1 MVEYRYYLV
10 QSAGHAMGFKE
21 LVLLRLA
28 KRWISG
34 VDLDSAL
41 ADAKKANSRGMGVV
55 VNFLGEEITDPA
67 IAESHAGEY
76 LRLQQRLSEEGIR
89 GFASVKLT
97 QLGLG
102 ADDAGATDR
111 LERIAVNSE
120 KFKQALWVDME
131 GSSFTER
138 TLPIYLASLSKH
150 RNLGIVL
157 QSYMRRSESDLLR
170 LLDAGA
176 KVRLVK
182 GAYRESREVVYPSR
196 KEVSGSFSRLMGM
209 LFDRGDGFAIA
220 THDSALVEEAKRLA
234 ESRHV
239 NFEFEMLKGILD
251 ELKGDLVKSGYRVSE
266 YLPYGDRW
274 FAYSKRRITEHP
286 SNILLLLRSMV

>member
-1 MVEYRYYLV
+1 
-10 QSAGHAMGFKE
+10 MGLKE

-28 KRWISG
+28 KHWISG

-67 IAESHAGEY
+67 VAESHAGEY
-76 LRLQQRLSEEGIR
+76 LRLEQRISEDGIR

-102 ADDAGATDR
+102 ADDAGAADR
-111 LERIAVNSE
+111 LERIVVNSE
-120 KFKQALWVDME
+120 RFNQALWIDME

-138 TLPIYLASLSKH
+138 TLSMYLASLSKH

-157 QSYMRRSESDLLR
+157 QSYMRRSESDLSK

-196 KEVSGSFSRLMGM
+196 KEVSSSFSRLMGM

-220 THDSALVEEAKRLA
+220 THDSALVEEARKLA
-234 ESRHV
+234 ESKHV
-239 NFEFEMLKGILD
+239 NFEFEMLKGIRD

>member
-1 MVEYRYYLV
+1 
-10 QSAGHAMGFKE
+10 MGLKE

-41 ADAKKANSRGMGVV
+41 ADARKANSRGMGVV

-76 LRLQQRLSEEGIR
+76 LRLQQRISENGIR

-102 ADDAGATDR
+102 ADDAGAAER
-111 LERIAVNSE
+111 LERIAANSE
-120 KFKQALWVDME
+120 RFNQALWIDME
-131 GSSFTER
+131 GSLFTER
-138 TLPIYLASLSKH
+138 TLSMYLTALRKH

-157 QSYMRRSESDLLR
+157 QSYMRRSESDLSK

-220 THDSALVEEAKRLA
+220 THDSALVEEAKKLA
-234 ESRHV
+234 ESKHV
-239 NFEFEMLKGILD
+239 NFEFEMLKGIRD

>member
-1 MVEYRYYLV
+1 
-10 QSAGHAMGFKE
+10 MGLKE
-21 LVLLRLA
+21 VVLLRLA

-41 ADAKKANSRGMGVV
+41 ADARKANSRGMGVV
-55 VNFLGEEITDPA
+55 VNFLGEEIKDPA
-67 IAESHAGEY
+67 IAESHMEEY
-76 LRLQQRLSEEGIR
+76 LKLQKHISEEGIR
-89 GFASVKLT
+89 GFASLKLT

-102 ADDAGATDR
+102 ADDAGAAER
-111 LERIAVNSE
+111 LEKIAVNSE
-120 KFKQALWVDME
+120 KFNQALWIDME

-138 TLPIYLASLSKH
+138 TLSMYLAALSKH
-150 RNLGIVL
+150 KNLGIVL
-157 QSYMRRSESDLLR
+157 QAYMRRSESDLPR

-196 KEVSGSFSRLMGM
+196 REVSRSFSRLMGM
-209 LFDRGDGFAIA
+209 LFDRADGFAIA
-220 THDSALVEEAKRLA
+220 THDSALVEEAKKLA
-234 ESRHV
+234 ESKQA
-239 NFEFEMLKGILD
+239 NFEFEMLKGIRD
-251 ELKGDLVKSGYRVSE
+251 ELKDDLVKSGYRVSE

-286 SNILLLLRSMV
+286 SNILLLLRSMI

>member
-1 MVEYRYYLV
+1 
-10 QSAGHAMGFKE
+10 MGLKE

-41 ADAKKANSRGMGVV
+41 ADARKANSRGMGVV
-55 VNFLGEEITDPA
+55 VNFLGEEIRDPA
-67 IAESHAGEY
+67 TAESHTAEY
-76 LRLQQRLSEEGIR
+76 LRLQQRISEDGIR

-102 ADDAGATDR
+102 ADDAGAAER
-111 LERIAVNSE
+111 FERIAANSE
-120 KFKQALWVDME
+120 KFNQALWIDME

-138 TLPIYLASLSKH
+138 TLSMYLTALSKH

-157 QSYMRRSESDLLR
+157 QAYMRRSESDLPR

-182 GAYRESREVVYPSR
+182 GAYRESHEAVYPGR
-196 KEVSGSFSRLMGM
+196 KEVSESFSRLMGM

-220 THDSALVEEAKRLA
+220 THDSALVEEARKLA
-234 ESRHV
+234 ESKHV
-239 NFEFEMLKGILD
+239 DFEFEMLKGIRD
-251 ELKGDLVKSGYRVSE
+251 ELKDDLVKSGYRVSE

-274 FAYSKRRITEHP
+274 FAYSRRRITEHP

>member
-1 MVEYRYYLV
+1 M
-10 QSAGHAMGFKE
+10 
-21 LVLLRLA
+21 LLRLA
-28 KRWISG
+28 KHWISG

-41 ADAKKANSRGMGVV
+41 ADAKKANSKGMGVV
-55 VNFLGEEITDPA
+55 VNFLGEEIKDPA
-67 IAESHAGEY
+67 AAESHAGEY
-76 LRLQQRLSEEGIR
+76 LRLQQRISEEGIR

-102 ADDAGATDR
+102 ADDAGAADR
-111 LERIAVNSE
+111 LERITANSE
-120 KFKQALWVDME
+120 RFNQALWIDME
-131 GSSFTER
+131 GSSVTER
-138 TLPIYLASLSKH
+138 TLSMYLTSLSKH

-157 QSYMRRSESDLLR
+157 QSYMRRSESDLPK

-182 GAYRESREVVYPSR
+182 GAYRESREVVYSSR
-196 KEVSGSFSRLMGM
+196 KEVSASFSRLMGM
-209 LFDRGDGFAIA
+209 LFDKGNGFAIA
-220 THDSALVEEAKRLA
+220 THDSALVEEARKLA
-234 ESRHV
+234 ESKHV
-239 NFEFEMLKGILD
+239 DFEFEMLKGIRD

>member
-1 MVEYRYYLV
+1 
-10 QSAGHAMGFKE
+10 MGLKE
-21 LVLLRLA
+21 LLLLRLA
-28 KRWISG
+28 KHWISG
-34 VDLDSAL
+34 VDLDSAI

-76 LRLQQRLSEEGIR
+76 LRLQQRISENGIR

-102 ADDAGATDR
+102 ADDAGAADR
-111 LERIAVNSE
+111 FERIAVNSE
-120 KFKQALWVDME
+120 KFNQPLWIDME

-138 TLPIYLASLSKH
+138 TLSMYLASLSKH

-157 QSYMRRSESDLLR
+157 QSYLRRSESDLPG

-182 GAYRESREVVYPSR
+182 GAYRESRDVVYPSR
-196 KEVSGSFSRLMGM
+196 KEVSGSFSRLMGT

-220 THDSALVEEAKRLA
+220 THDSALVEEARKLA
-234 ESRHV
+234 ESKHAD
-239 NFEFEMLKGILD
+239 FEFEMLKGIRD
-251 ELKGDLVKSGYRVSE
+251 ELKDDLVKSGYRVSE

-274 FAYSKRRITEHP
+274 FAYSRRRITEHP

>member
-1 MVEYRYYLV
+1 
-10 QSAGHAMGFKE
+10 MGLKE
-21 LVLLRLA
+21 LLLLRLA
-28 KRWISG
+28 KHWISG
-34 VDLDSAL
+34 VDLDSAI

-76 LRLQQRLSEEGIR
+76 LRLQQRISENGIR

-102 ADDAGATDR
+102 ADDAGAADR

-120 KFKQALWVDME
+120 KFNQPLWIDME

-138 TLPIYLASLSKH
+138 TLSMYLDSLSKH

-157 QSYMRRSESDLLR
+157 QSYLRRSESDLPR

-182 GAYRESREVVYPSR
+182 GAYRESRDAVYPSR
-196 KEVSGSFSRLMGM
+196 KEVSGSFSRLMGT

-220 THDSALVEEAKRLA
+220 THDSALVEEARKLA
-234 ESRHV
+234 ESKHAD
-239 NFEFEMLKGILD
+239 FEFEMLKGIRD
-251 ELKGDLVKSGYRVSE
+251 ELKDDLVKSGYRVSE

-274 FAYSKRRITEHP
+274 FAYSRRRITEHP

>member
-1 MVEYRYYLV
+1 M
-10 QSAGHAMGFKE
+10 F
-21 LVLLRLA
+21 LLRLA
-28 KRWISG
+28 KHWISG
-34 VDLDSAL
+34 VDLNSAL
-41 ADAKKANSRGMGVV
+41 ADAKKANSKGMGVV

-76 LRLQQRLSEEGIR
+76 LRLQQRISEEGIR

-102 ADDAGATDR
+102 ADDAGAADR

-120 KFKQALWVDME
+120 KLNQALWIDME
-131 GSSFTER
+131 ASSFTDR
-138 TLPIYLASLSKH
+138 TLSMYLTSLSKH
-150 RNLGIVL
+150 KNLGIVL
-157 QSYMRRSESDLLR
+157 QSYMRRSESDLSK

-182 GAYRESREVVYPSR
+182 GAYRESREVIYPSR
-196 KEVSGSFSRLMGM
+196 KEVSGSFSRLMEI
-209 LFDRGDGFAIA
+209 LFERGNGFAIA
-220 THDSALVEEAKRLA
+220 THDSALVDEARKLA

-239 NFEFEMLKGILD
+239 EFEFEMLKGIRD

>member
-1 MVEYRYYLV
+1 
-10 QSAGHAMGFKE
+10 MGLKE
-21 LVLLRLA
+21 LVLLRVA

-41 ADAKKANSRGMGVV
+41 ADAKKANSRGMGAV
-55 VNFLGEEITDPA
+55 VNFLGEDIKDPA
-67 IAESHAGEY
+67 TAESHTGEY
-76 LRLQQRLSEEGIR
+76 LKLQQRISEEGIR

-102 ADDAGATDR
+102 ADDAGAAER
-111 LERIAVNSE
+111 LGRIAVNSE
-120 KFKQALWVDME
+120 KFNQALWIDME

-138 TLPIYLASLSKH
+138 TLSIYLAALGRH

-157 QSYMRRSESDLLR
+157 QAYMRRSESDLSR
-170 LLDAGA
+170 LLEAGA

-196 KEVSGSFSRLMGM
+196 KEVSDSFSRLMGV
-209 LFDRGDGFAIA
+209 LFDRADGFAIA
-220 THDSALVEEAKRLA
+220 THDSVLVDEAKKLA
-234 ESRHV
+234 VSKHV
-239 NFEFEMLKGILD
+239 NFEFEMLKGIRD
-251 ELKGDLVKSGYRVSE
+251 ELKDDLVKSGYRVSE

-286 SNILLLLRSMV
+286 SNILLLLRSVI